1 MVLIKQG
8 DRFVLNT
15 DGLSEAENTGGEA
28 FGDRRLNEV
37 IRIQQNTPAGELS
50 VHLLNELRLWQTS
63 GTAQQDD
70 ITWIIIDVR

>member
-1 MVLIKQG
+1 
-8 DRFVLNT
+8 
-15 DGLSEAENTGGEA
+15 
-28 FGDRRLNEV
+28 V

-50 VHLLNELRLWQTS
+50 VHLLNELRLWKSS